1 MFMDGVLVQ
10 ITGGRLKIRSG
21 GITASDTLSDAFVSC
36 WVSDDRLQMFK

>member
-1 MFMDGVLVQ
+1 MFMNDVLVQ
-10 ITGGRLKIRSG
+10 ITGGRLKICIS